1 MIHKIAS
8 SDSTRAARRFTK
20 DAPRFAV
27 AALSGALMIALA
39 GAPLLGSPQA
49 NAASWP
55 AMSASAAIP
64 SGPSGFSALVA
75 KVKPAVVNVAVSGS
89 LRKPRV
95 SPGEVVPDFPEGA
108 PLGEF
113 FRHFFE
119 RQGIP
124 QQDGDGPHETHGQ
137 GSGFIIDPSGYVV
150 TSHHVVANAKEIT
163 IILDDGTRYPAQ
175 VKGQDSKTDLALL
188 KLEPKQSLPYVQFG
202 DSDVARAG
210 DWVLAVG
217 NPFGLGGTVTAGI
230 ISARGR
236 DIQSGPFDDF
246 LQIDAPIN
254 RGNSGGPLFDVHG
267 QVIGVN
273 SAIYSPTGGN
283 VGIGFAIPASLAKP
297 VVDQLKASGSIE
309 RGWLGVQIQPVTAK
323 VAESLGIEPK
333 KGALV
338 ASVLPDSPAA
348 RTGVR
353 PGDVI
358 LGLGG
363 ERLDDFKD
371 LPWLVA
377 GREIGKET
385 ALVVYRQGAKQTL
398 QVRIGRMPGED
409 MQASVTRG
417 DTGHASQQLG
427 IHLGELTTQA
437 RKRYQL
443 PDDAEGVLVMDVD
456 KGSPAARA
464 GIQPGNLISMVGQEP
479 VATPE
484 ELVQMVR
491 KASSARRPSVL
502 LLVESGGE
510 RRFVP
515 VKLAA

>member
-1 MIHKIAS
+1 MIYKTAR
-8 SDSTRAARRFTK
+8 SDSSLVARRLMK
-20 DAPRFAV
+20 GAPRFTV

-39 GAPLLGSPQA
+39 GAPLLGSTQA
-49 NAASWP
+49 NAAPWP
-55 AMSASAAIP
+55 AKSATAAVP
-64 SGPSGFSALVA
+64 SGPSSFSEIVA
-75 KVKPAVVNVAVSGS
+75 RVKPAVVNVAVTGS
-89 LRKPRV
+89 VRKTRV
-95 SPGEVVPDFPEGA
+95 APGEVAPEFREGA
-108 PLGEF
+108 PFPEF

-124 QQDGDGPHETHGQ
+124 QPKGDGSRETHGQ
-137 GSGFIIDPSGYVV
+137 GSGFIVDPSGYVV
-150 TSHHVVANAKEIT
+150 TSYHVIANATEIT
-163 IILDDGTRYPAQ
+163 VILDDGTRYPAQ
-175 VKGQDSKTDLALL
+175 VKGRDSKTDLALL
-188 KLEPKQSLPYVQFG
+188 KIDAKQALPYVQFG
-202 DSDVARAG
+202 DSDTARAG

-230 ISARGR
+230 ISAHGR

-246 LQIDAPIN
+246 LQVDAPIN
-254 RGNSGGPLFDVHG
+254 RGNSGGPLFDANG
-267 QVIGVN
+267 RVIGVN

-309 RGWLGVQIQPVTAK
+309 RGWLGVQIQPVTVE
-323 VAESLGIEPK
+323 VAESFGIEPK

-348 RTGVR
+348 RAGVR

-358 LGLGG
+358 LGLDG

-377 GREIGKET
+377 GTEIGKET

-398 QVRIGRMPGED
+398 QVRIGRMPGD
-409 MQASVTRG
+409 GVQASATGG
-417 DTGHASQQLG
+417 DAGHASQQLG
-427 IHLGELTTQA
+427 IHLGELSTQA
-437 RKRYQL
+437 RKRYGL
-443 PDDAEGVLVMDVD
+443 PDDAEGVLVMDVE

-484 ELVQMVR
+484 DVVQMVR
-491 KASSARRPSVL
+491 KASSANRSSVL
-502 LLVESGGE
+502 LRVDSGGE
-510 RRFVP
+510 MRFVP
-515 VKLAA
+515 VKFAA